1 MKTASFINMCYYLLA
16 LISGAAVTTQ
26 VGINGKLLVNIG
38 GPILTSFIS
47 FLVGTIVLAI
57 AYILA
62 VYYGLEPIPT
72 FNAMTQT
79 SLWLWMGGVLGAFYI
94 FTTILC
100 SPKIGFANMFSL
112 LVAGQ
117 IILAIIFDHFGLLGS
132 SVHLISPLRF
142 IGVILLIV
150 SVYLIQTN

>member
-72 FNAMTQT
+72 FNAML
-79 SLWLWMGGVLGAFYI
+79 SL
-94 FTTILC
+94 TIL
-100 SPKIGFANMFSL
+100 
-112 LVAGQ
+112 
-117 IILAIIFDHFGLLGS
+117 
-132 SVHLISPLRF
+132 
-142 IGVILLIV
+142 V
-150 SVYLIQTN
+150 S